1 MRLTIDNLDGLGAV
15 DYSAAVDGSEALAIE
30 RALNAPSLAKGLLC
44 LKGTNL
50 AVPVRRGRVTLTS
63 AAGIVLFTGYLATE
77 PVPVYA
83 GVASEGSVY
92 RLAFSAIS
100 DEWLLDKQ
108 TGTALLGSV
117 SGSPSGTA
125 LTELATRAGAGTLTT
140 TGVTNSRAVGVLES
154 AEDLAWSGQAGL
166 LANASYSAYRALGG
180 ALQITQAGSVVHT
193 FNDGDGSLSVAG
205 LQTASAR
212 ELANDVTVSGAMEPS
227 IYWTEVFL
235 GDGTTTV
242 FNLQG
247 EPEAP
252 EAGHGTLLADS
263 FTGTTFNLQRWA
275 IADPGS
281 HLSVGGGAGA
291 QTGGAGLNL
300 TGGNG
305 VDGGTVLQA
314 WDTVEV
320 GGTLVAQFT
329 GVVLGPASAGVVCG
343 MYQGSVLQANCF
355 AGFNVRQSGGQTVLT
370 PMVNGVEIG
379 TTSTLVSGH
388 SYTLRL
394 RMHCVELLRVR
405 QNYYAMVDAPG
416 GAQVQ
421 AFGGGLVS
429 APAALVFELRDEGS
443 SSNTPITVLYD
454 GSVPSS
460 PALVSFVAVNSV
472 QLFGSVGSVLLTRTG
487 SAWVRSV
494 NATTGT
500 PFTRLIGKA
509 SQGADC
515 SVTSSATGKV
525 TFFTGRAPAAGEY
538 VTVAYRGRRRAVA
551 RLADQAS
558 LAAETAG
565 GGIGTARWL
574 GKVVS
579 PAARCT
585 ADCESAALAVL
596 SFSTNRAAAI
606 RGRYTAVRPTAG
618 GDIWPGDVLALTTNG
633 DLVSVV
639 VRTVEVQDQGA
650 SPEALT
656 YTIAF
661 ANDWAESL
669 GVKLSETIAPD
680 ALLPQTALA
689 LAPGASA
696 PVLANLQQLT
706 FVASATALTVDAGL
720 TAPAGGG
727 FEVRRRD
734 GGFGAGTGS
743 SASGDLVLRS
753 PVRGFTI
760 PRAAVQE
767 AFFIR
772 MYDASNPPLY
782 SRESTAI
789 DTDLP
794 IS

>member
-15 DYSAAVDGSEALAIE
+15 DYSAAVDGSEALAIQ
-30 RALNAPSLAKGLLC
+30 RALNVPSLAKGLLC
-44 LKGTNL
+44 LEGTSL
-50 AVPVRRGRVTLTS
+50 AVPVRQGRVVLTS

-83 GVASEGSVY
+83 GVASKGSVY
-92 RLAFSAIS
+92 RLAFRAVS

-108 TGTALLGSV
+108 TGTALLGSA

-125 LTELATRAGAGTLTT
+125 LTELATRAGGTLAA

-154 AEDLAWSGQAGL
+154 PANLAWSGQAGL
-166 LANASYSAYRALGG
+166 LANASYAAYRALSGG
-180 ALQITQAGSVVHT
+180 LQMTQAGSVVHT
-193 FNDGDGSLSVAG
+193 FSDGDGSLSVAG
-205 LQTASAR
+205 LRTASVR

-227 IYWTEVFL
+227 VYWTEVFL

-247 EPEAP
+247 EPDAP
-252 EAGHGTLLADS
+252 DAGHGTLLADS
-263 FTGTTFNLQRWA
+263 FAGTSFNLQRWA
-275 IADPGS
+275 ITDPGS
-281 HLSVGGGAGA
+281 HLSVSGE
-291 QTGGAGLNL
+291 TSGAGLSL

-314 WDTVEV
+314 WDTVEL
-320 GGTLVAQFT
+320 GGTLVAQFS
-329 GVVLGPASAGVVCG
+329 GVVLGAASAGLVCG

-355 AGFNVRQSGGQTVLT
+355 AGFNVRQSGGQTVVT
-370 PMVNGVEIG
+370 PMVDGVETG
-379 TTSTLVSGH
+379 TTFTLVSGH

-405 QNYYAMVDAPG
+405 QNYYAMVDSAG

-454 GSVPSS
+454 GSVASS

-472 QLFGSVGSVLLTRTG
+472 QLFGSIGSIFLTRTG

-525 TFFTGRAPAAGEY
+525 TFFTGRAPAAGES
-538 VTVAYRGRRRAVA
+538 VTVSYRGRRRAVA
-551 RLADQAS
+551 RLADTAS

-565 GGIGTARWL
+565 GGVGTARWL

-579 PAARCT
+579 PLARCT
-585 ADCESAALAVL
+585 ADCESAAQAVL

-606 RGRYTAVRPTAG
+606 SGRYTAVRSTAG
-618 GDIWPGDVLALTTNG
+618 GDIWPGDMLALTTNG

-639 VRTVEVQDQGA
+639 VRTVEVQEQGA
-650 SPEALT
+650 RPEALT
-656 YTIAF
+656 YQIAF
-661 ANDWAESL
+661 ANDWAEGL
-669 GVKLSETIAPD
+669 GVKLSETIAAD
-680 ALLPQTALA
+680 ALLPQTALT
-689 LAPGASA
+689 LASGASA

-720 TAPAGGG
+720 NAPSGGG

-753 PVRGFTI
+753 PVRGFSI

-789 DTDLP
+789 NTDLP